1 MLFVWCLSSLCTAWK
16 VSKYGLFSGPYFIA
30 FGLNT
35 ERYGVSL
42 RIQSECGKIRT
53 RKNSVFGHF
62 SRSDVSHLNLFSIS
76 FLLCNQRGTQDPP
89 KMSKM
94 ESFETTE
101 TKIHKLFCK
110 TLHFRCLREFIG
122 TEHCNKTRNFM
133 MTSKQNLIL

>member
-1 MLFVWCLSSLCTAWK
+1 M
-16 VSKYGLFSGPYFIA
+16 FIQPMHCKKSIQIRT
-30 FGLNT
+30 F
-35 ERYGVSL
+35 YWSIFY
-42 RIQSECGKIRT
+42 RIRTECGKIRT

-62 SRSDVSHLNLFSIS
+62 SCSDVSHLNLFSIS

-110 TLHFRCLREFIG
+110 TLHFRSLREFIG

-133 MTSKQNLIL
+133 MTSK

>member
-1 MLFVWCLSSLCTAWK
+1 M
-16 VSKYGLFSGPYFIA
+16 
-30 FGLNT
+30 
-35 ERYGVSL
+35 EYGVSL